1 MMREVLFRAKR
12 KATNEWVY
20 GYFVKEKDDFRVY
33 VQPKIITS
41 ESEYE
46 YVYEDT
52 LGQFTG
58 LTDKNGVKIFEGD
71 IVRHYCHLP
80 VPGSEIGT
88 DRGTIKWDREECFF
102 FRTSLDGKDK
112 TISAKCVYEVIGN
125 IYDNPELIGGEEQ

>member
-1 MMREVLFRAKR
+1 MREILFRGKHFVSG
-12 KATNEWVY
+12 KTVY
-20 GYFVKEKDDFRVY
+20 GCYLNFC
-33 VQPKIITS
+33 
-41 ESEYE
+41 
-46 YVYEDT
+46 DT
-52 LGQFTG
+52 AHLIVNDGGSYRIDPETVGQFTG